1 MRITLHQEQ
10 GFLVVQIEG
19 RLDVATAPDFEKN
32 CDAIIGQGH
41 EQVILDMA
49 ALEYI
54 SSAGL
59 RSLLAIA
66 KKLKGRG
73 GSLSLCGLT
82 GLVKE
87 VFYLSGFDS
96 FLPVYEGRQQAL
108 AGGGK

>member
-1 MRITLHQEQ
+1 MKITSNQEQ
-10 GFLVVQIEG
+10 GFLVVQVEG
-19 RLDVATAPDFEKN
+19 RLDVATAPEFEKN
-32 CDAIIGQGH
+32 CAALLEQGH
-41 EQVILDMA
+41 EKLILDLT

-59 RSLLAIA
+59 RSLLAVA

-87 VFYLSGFDS
+87 VFYLSGFDN

-108 AGGGK
+108 AGGGQ

>member
-1 MRITLHQEQ
+1 MKITAIQEE
-10 GFLVVQIEG
+10 GILVVQVEG
-19 RLDVATAPDFEKN
+19 RLDVATAPEFEKN
-32 CDAIIGQGH
+32 CAAMLEQGH
-41 EQVILDMA
+41 EKLVLDLTD
-49 ALEYI
+49 LEYI

-66 KKLKGRG
+66 KRLKGSG